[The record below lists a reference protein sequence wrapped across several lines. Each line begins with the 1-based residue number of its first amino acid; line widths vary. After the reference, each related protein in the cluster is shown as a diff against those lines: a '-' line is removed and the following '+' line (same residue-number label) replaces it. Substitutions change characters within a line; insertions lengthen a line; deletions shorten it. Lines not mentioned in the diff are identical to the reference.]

1 MSDIFREVDEE
12 LRRERLQ
19 RLWDRY
25 GTYIIAAAVVIVVG
39 VGGWRAWEY
48 WEAKRAAESGDR
60 FTAALELSRQGKH
73 QEAAQALES
82 LAREG
87 TSGYAVLARFRA
99 AGEKAE
105 AGDKAG
111 AAAAYDA
118 LANDGG
124 LSPVLR
130 DLARIK
136 AAYLVVDSESYDNA
150 RRRAEG
156 LAASGPWR
164 HMAKEALGLSAW
176 RTGDAAAAERW
187 FNELVGDLEAP
198 ANLKARAEAMLTLIA
213 GQGTRPAASAPA
225 PTAAP
230 KEATQ

>member
-25 GTYIIAAAVVIVVG
+25 GTYVIAAAMVIVLSVA
-39 VGGWRAWEY
+39 GWRGWEY

-60 FTAALELSRQGKH
+60 FTAALDLSRQGKH
-73 QEAAQALES
+73 QEAAQALDN

-118 LANDGG
+118 LANDGS

-130 DLARIK
+130 DLAKIK
-136 AAYLVVDSESYDNA
+136 AAYLFVDSESYEDI

-156 LAASGPWR
+156 LAASGSWR
-164 HMAKEALGLSAW
+164 HMAKEVLGLSAW
-176 RTGDAAAAERW
+176 RAGDAAAAERW

-198 ANLKARAEAMLTLIA
+198 TNLRARAEAMLTLIA
-213 GQGTRPAASAPA
+213 GQGTRAAAATPA
-225 PTAAP
+225 PSATP